1 MLLRTAQWRALGW
14 ARITV
19 RLNLAKPTLS
29 RESLVKNK
37 NNFGDQLNAV
47 VSGRA
52 GAGQMGLDS
61 DDRLR
66 QIIATS
72 NFGQDAPA
80 AAPEAAATAGH
91 TETAD
96 PDAIHREFPNLPLD
110 RERQRSSLAK
120 RLEKYLDSLQ
130 DAIFTATRTLND
142 VTGYSLIEK
151 LKQSIENLELRL
163 KQSRDEVKRCK
174 EAYSDAIHRRSQL
187 QKEVNELLTRK
198 HDWSPDDLE
207 RFTTL
212 YRNDHANEQA
222 EQSTQQALERAE
234 RAVDSIQLK
243 LTQLILTR
251 YHEEQ
256 IWSDKIRRALTW
268 GTWIIMGLNMV
279 LFVVAT
285 LVVEPWK
292 RARLVGSFEDKVR
305 MALREAGRSETAVA
319 AAAAAPAPLPL
330 TPLLLTPLLL
340 TPPPRDSPGAYWAA
354 LKHAASKLRTSPQV
368 TLTTADWGLLL
379 GATATVSV
387 LTGALVAYM
396 GLAWCT

>member
-1 MLLRTAQWRALGW
+1 MFPRTARWRALGW
-14 ARITV
+14 SRITV
-19 RLNLAKPTLS
+19 RLNLAKPALS
-29 RESLVKNK
+29 QESLVKNK
-37 NNFGDQLNAV
+37 NSFGDRLNAV

-72 NFGQDAPA
+72 NLGPTAPA
-80 AAPEAAATAGH
+80 AAPKETVAGAH
-91 TETAD
+91 ADAAD
-96 PDAIHREFPNLPLD
+96 PDAIHRQFPNLPLD

-151 LKQSIENLELRL
+151 LKQSIEDLELSL

-174 EAYSDAIHRRSQL
+174 EAYSEAINRRSQL

-222 EQSTQQALERAE
+222 EQSTQQALDRAE

-268 GTWIIMGLNMV
+268 GTWIIMGLNMM

-305 MALREAGRSETAVA
+305 MALREARTETAVA
-319 AAAAAPAPLPL
+319 AAVAAAAPAAAVPPLPPSL
-330 TPLLLTPLLL
+330 A
-340 TPPPRDSPGAYWAA
+340 PPPRRDSPSAYWAA
-354 LKHAASKLRTSPQV
+354 LKHAATQLRTSPQV
-368 TLTTADWGLLL
+368 TLPTADWGLLL

-387 LTGALVAYM
+387 LTGTLVAYS
-396 GLAWCT
+396 LTWS